1 MPTAIELLQAGEV
14 QAAIQELTSEVK
26 ANPTD
31 VHRRT
36 FLFELL
42 CFAGEWDR
50 AERQLDVIGQQSAK
64 TEIGVQVYHN
74 NIRAERDRSR
84 LFSDGLAP
92 HFLLEPPAYV
102 DLHLNALN
110 RLREGNLDEARETL
124 DRAEEER
131 PAISGKINGRPFLDF
146 RDYNDLVGPVLEL
159 IVQDKYTWLPFEQVE
174 AIEIKPPLQLRHL
187 MWAEARIQTT
197 DGTVGE
203 MFIPALYEGSCR
215 RESDQIKLGRETEW
229 EKIGEQLLRPYGL
242 RLWLV
247 DDEDKAMFEARNVEF
262 DHAETR
268 EPSE

>member
-1 MPTAIELLQAGEV
+1 MPTTRELTQAGEL
-14 QAAIQELTSEVK
+14 QAAIQQLTSEVK
-26 ANPTD
+26 VNPTD
-31 VHRRT
+31 VQRRT

-64 TEIGVQVYHN
+64 TEVGVQVYRN
-74 NIRAERDRSR
+74 NIKAERDRSR

-102 DLHLNALN
+102 DLHLNAVN
-110 RLREGNLDEARETL
+110 RLREGNTAEARQTL

-131 PAISGKINGRPFLDF
+131 PAMTGKIDGEPFLDL
-146 RDYNDLVGPVLEL
+146 RDYNDLIGPVLEL
-159 IVQDKYTWLPFEQVE
+159 IVRDKYTWLPFQQIE

-203 MFIPALYEGSCR
+203 MFIPTLYEGTCNHK
-215 RESDQIKLGRETEW
+215 SDQVKLGRMTEW
-229 EKIGEQLLRPYGL
+229 EKIGEELSRPYGL
-242 RLWLV
+242 RLFLI
-247 DDEDKAMFEARNVEF
+247 DDEDKAMLEVRNIQF
-262 DHAETR
+262 DHTGTQ
-268 EPSE
+268 